1 MKCAAYPSTYFAKT
15 AMTIARVVPQQR
27 RQPTPIRFSLHPLAA
42 ALALSQFVVPA
53 LALAD
58 GIVHTVTTCNDALV
72 LPVCN
77 GIDDGTLRQ
86 AFACA
91 QDGDTVDLSN
101 LLCSTIT
108 LSAPLTSGPVG
119 LKVSGPGVDN
129 LTISAGNQFR
139 ALVHN
144 GRAGD
149 TMYVYDLTIRNG
161 SYDNP
166 YTYLGGGG
174 CIFSSG
180 NVYLVS
186 SNVTSCYTSSA
197 TTVATGG
204 AIFAKGAVS
213 LLNTTVTGSS
223 ATGFADTKYA
233 AARGGGIYADTVNVN
248 LSIVSG
254 NTAASPTKKTYGGGI
269 HAKHFNAKYSTIA
282 GNIAT
287 SRAGVAA
294 TQSFMMTSSTISSNT
309 ARDLDGGAHLDAG
322 TAFLYNSTVAFNS
335 AGVAGSTGGISAGAL
350 HLDSSIVARNTSA
363 GVGADIGTVADGIS
377 GSHNLIMFGNVPLPA
392 DTIVDDPRL
401 GPLLL
406 NGGLT
411 PTHALLAG
419 SPAIDS
425 GSNPLELEFDQRLE
439 RRQSLNEPDIGAFEL
454 DRIFG
459 SGFD

>member
-1 MKCAAYPSTYFAKT
+1 
-15 AMTIARVVPQQR
+15 MTIARTALPQSR
-27 RQPTPIRFSLHPLAA
+27 PPMAIRFSLRPLAA
-42 ALALSQFVVPA
+42 ALSLSQLVVSGFA
-53 LALAD
+53 QAD
-58 GIVHTVTTCNDALV
+58 EITHIVTTCDDV
-72 LPVCN
+72 PVVPVCN
-77 GIDDGTLRQ
+77 GVEDGTLRK

-91 QDGDTVDLSN
+91 QDGDTIDLSN
-101 LLCSTIT
+101 LQCSTIT
-108 LSAPLTSGPVG
+108 LGAPLTSGPVG
-119 LKVSGPGVDN
+119 FKVRGPGADN
-129 LTISAGNQFR
+129 LTITAGNQFR

-149 TMYVYDLTIRNG
+149 TMFVDGLTIQNG
-161 SYDNP
+161 NYVNT

-180 NVYLVS
+180 NVYLTS
-186 SNVTSCYTSSA
+186 SNVSYCYTSSA

-213 LLNTTVTGSS
+213 LLITTVSGSS
-223 ATGFADTKYA
+223 ASGFADTKYA
-233 AARGGGIYADTVNVN
+233 SARGGGIYADTVNLN
-248 LSIVSG
+248 LSVVSG
-254 NTAASPTKKTYGGGI
+254 NTATSPTKKTYGGGV
-269 HAKHFNAKYSTIA
+269 HAKHFNAKYSTVA

-294 TQSFMMTSSTISSNT
+294 KQSFTMTTSTISGNA
-309 ARDLDGGAHLDAG
+309 ARDFDGGAHLEAG
-322 TAFLYNSTVAFNS
+322 TAYLSNSTVAFNS
-335 AGVAGSTGGISAGAL
+335 AGVAGSIGGISAGAL

-363 GVGADIGTVADGIS
+363 GVGSDIGTVAGGIS
-377 GSHNLIMFGNVPLPA
+377 GAHNLIMFGNVPLPA

-401 GPLLL
+401 GPLQL

-439 RRQSLNEPDIGAFEL
+439 RRLSSDAPDVGAFEF